1 VDGLLSCGRL
11 AAESSSLSGVRRWRE
26 GDGCDGDDLDVSLGG
41 RRACLKRRTP
51 SMMDCRRDDLT
62 AVEDAADVPT
72 SGMSTS
78 TQCSEKSDTYVF
90 NILLTVFGHIL

>member
-1 VDGLLSCGRL
+1 
-11 AAESSSLSGVRRWRE
+11 
-26 GDGCDGDDLDVSLGG
+26 
-41 RRACLKRRTP
+41 
-51 SMMDCRRDDLT
+51 MMDCRRDDLT